1 MIKIE
6 IEIKEQDESL
16 TNSDIYLSFENYTEN
31 ETLVAL
37 EYLRKIDN
45 KTIDIDSLQKL
56 LSI

>member
-37 EYLRKIDN
+37 EYLRRIDN